1 MRGGRPVAAVLGLL
15 AASGAVAAEPG
26 PLPLRWVYVYRNLQE
41 DGHVDEIRRIADTA
55 ARHGLNGLVL
65 SAGLDRLT
73 SQGEAYRRRLRDV
86 HRLCQERGLELIPML
101 FSIGYGGGAAD
112 RRQWAEGL
120 PVRGAPFRVRGGEA
134 RLEPDPRIAIRNGGF
149 EEHDGHRARSYDFHD
164 RPGEISFVDT
174 AVRHGGASA
183 LRFENFA
190 TDPHGHGRLM
200 QEIAVHPERCYRVSL
215 WVRTENLDPAGAFA
229 VQVLD
234 RTGRTLATTNPRLAP
249 TGDWQRVTVGFN
261 SFDRDRV
268 RLYVGVWGGR
278 GGKFWVDDLTL
289 EETALLNVLTRPST
303 PVRVRGKESGQEYEE
318 GRDYLPIADPGFDF
332 RFDRDPPPIRLAAQ
346 TRIRDGERLRVD
358 FYHPL
363 ALHRGQVT
371 LCMSEPAL
379 YDTWRQQAAAL
390 AELIGPRRHVLL
402 SMDEVRAGGTDEACR
417 RRGLSMAEIL
427 GDCITKLFHI
437 VREHHPGARVWSWS
451 DMLDPH
457 HNARGDYYLAHGS
470 FAGSWLHVPP
480 ELGIV
485 VWHAAKRRE
494 SLAHFSRLGFRT
506 LAGAYYDGETL
517 DNPRLWL
524 EALRETPGAEGI
536 MYTTWK
542 DRYELLGPF
551 GDLVSGDR
559 R

>member
-1 MRGGRPVAAVLGLL
+1 MSIARAIVAALGLL
-15 AASGAVAAEPG
+15 AGGAAAVAEPG
-26 PLPLRWVYVYRNLQE
+26 PLPLRWVFVYRNLQQ
-41 DGHVDEIRRIADTA
+41 DSHVEEIGRIADTA

-73 SQGEAYRRRLRDV
+73 AQGESYRRRLREV
-86 HRLCQERGLELIPML
+86 HRICQERGLDLIPMM

-134 RLEPDPRIAIRNGGF
+134 RLEPDPRIGIRNGGF
-149 EEHDGHRARSYDFHD
+149 EDHDGRRVRSYDFHD
-164 RPGEISFVDT
+164 RPGEISFVDST
-174 AVRHGGASA
+174 IRREGRSA

-190 TDPHGHGRLM
+190 ADRHGHGRLM
-200 QEIAVHPERCYRVSL
+200 QEVAVRPERCYRVSL
-215 WVRTENLDPAGAFA
+215 WVRTENLDPIGAFA

-234 RTGRTLATTNPRLAP
+234 RTGRTLATTTPRLAP

-261 SFDRDRV
+261 SRTNERV

-278 GGKFWVDDLTL
+278 RGKFWLDDLRL

-303 PVRVRGKESGQEYEE
+303 PVRVRSEASGYPYEV
-318 GRDYLPIADPGFDF
+318 GQDYEPVVDPGFDF
-332 RFDRDPPPIRLAAQ
+332 RFDRDPPPIRLAPR
-346 TRIRDGERLRVD
+346 TRIRDGERLLVD
-358 FYHPL
+358 FYHAL
-363 ALHRGQVT
+363 AVHRGQVT

-379 YDTWRQQAAAL
+379 YDAWREQAAAL
-390 AELIGPRRHVLL
+390 AALIGPRRHVLL

-427 GDCITKLFHI
+427 GDCITRLFRI
-437 VREHHPGARVWSWS
+437 VRESNPEARVWSWS

-457 HNARGDYYLAHGS
+457 HNARGDYYLADGS
-470 FAGSWLHVPP
+470 FAGSWLHVPRD
-480 ELGIV
+480 LGIV
-485 VWHAAKRRE
+485 VWHTAKRRE
-494 SLAHFSRLGFRT
+494 SLTHFSRLGFRT
-506 LAGAYYDGETL
+506 LAGAYYDDVTL
-517 DNPRLWL
+517 TNPRQWL

-542 DRYELLGPF
+542 DRYEQLGAF
-551 GDLVSGDR
+551 GDLVSR
-559 R
+559 